1 MTLAEPRAA
10 AVDLPSRGL
19 VKMDDRKR
27 PATYDTDD
35 AGPPSKRQA
44 TAANGGKAL
53 HRDDGM
59 PFKED
64 LEVCGIEP
72 LVPLRR
78 LRTNNES
85 NQVLGQ
91 ICRR

>member
-10 AVDLPSRGL
+10 VDLPSRGP

-35 AGPPSKRQA
+35 AAPPSKRQA

-64 LEVCGIEP
+64 LEVGCITALFP
-72 LVPLRR
+72 RKLH
-78 LRTNNES
+78 TNNRP
-85 NQVLGQ
+85 NQSIGADM
-91 ICRR
+91 